1 MCQTKMGAQQH
12 ENPFSPSLVRSMLN
26 RTASEITCPISASA
40 SFASQAPTSWD
51 PSTSYLPKTVFALSR
66 NSCGDIAQEETP
78 QKRGKGA
85 MTIETCEW
93 MRPSTWLLSAFVFFC
108 SIPGLRV
115 PQARGRPGERPL
127 NLCNFF
133 PTTRFLGTVQRTG
146 PVASVT
152 GTVPRSLTIADT
164 EARRCI

>member
-1 MCQTKMGAQQH
+1 MCQTKRGAKQP

-66 NSCGDIAQEETP
+66 NSCGDIAQEGTAKKNG
-78 QKRGKGA
+78 KRA
-85 MTIETCEW
+85 LAIESCEW
-93 MRPSTWLLSAFVFFC
+93 ICPSTWLLSAFVFFC

-133 PTTRFLGTVQRTG
+133 PTTRFLGTVQRIFR

-152 GTVPRSLTIADT
+152 GTVHGH
-164 EARRCI
+164 

>member
-66 NSCGDIAQEETP
+66 NSCGDIAQEERP

-85 MTIETCEW
+85 KTIETSEW

-115 PQARGRPGERPL
+115 PQARGRARRGASATFSQRPWDQVPG
-127 NLCNFF
+127 
-133 PTTRFLGTVQRTG
+133 
-146 PVASVT
+146 VT
-152 GTVPRSLTIADT
+152 GTQSQGQCTVTDD
-164 EARRCI
+164 C